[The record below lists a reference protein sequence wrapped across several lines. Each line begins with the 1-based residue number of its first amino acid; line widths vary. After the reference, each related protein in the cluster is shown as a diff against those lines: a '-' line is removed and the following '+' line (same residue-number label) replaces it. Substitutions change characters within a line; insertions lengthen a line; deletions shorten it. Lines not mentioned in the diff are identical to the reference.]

1 MNVRL
6 IALALTV
13 LALGGCQPVGEPSPP
28 QPDYS
33 APASDSV
40 VPSDVA
46 ADLAEA
52 AVREYFAVSAAIA
65 AAGGE
70 DTSAMDGVV
79 SAAWRNE
86 ELAGFAAIREMGV
99 TPEGAPSL
107 FKLEVAAMA
116 GVAAVGEAIVH
127 VCTSTDGFAVIDNDG
142 IALPVEPEVH
152 HLTVFVVAQSER
164 FVVDGVDVIEDT
176 SWCAE

>member
-70 DTSAMDGVV
+70 DTSAIDGVV

-86 ELAGFAAIREMGV
+86 ELAGFAAIREVGV